1 MLNNADRVGVPQDQV
16 RRVAELAAHHV
27 EVEAA
32 VTLAT
37 YVYMY
42 IHICIHVYIHICVY
56 IYRERE
62 TNINMYIYIYICIE
76 RERDIIIILISRIMI
91 LTPRNHLLVWNVKS
105 SGCHC
110 TGTHPWNCW
119 CEIRTLRTS
128 TSTVLEGRPV
138 S

>member
-1 MLNNADRVGVPQDQV
+1 MCIYI
-16 RRVAELAAHHV
+16 
-27 EVEAA
+27 
-32 VTLAT
+32 
-37 YVYMY
+37 YVY
-42 IHICIHVYIHICVY
+42 IY

-62 TNINMYIYIYICIE
+62 RNINMYICVYIY